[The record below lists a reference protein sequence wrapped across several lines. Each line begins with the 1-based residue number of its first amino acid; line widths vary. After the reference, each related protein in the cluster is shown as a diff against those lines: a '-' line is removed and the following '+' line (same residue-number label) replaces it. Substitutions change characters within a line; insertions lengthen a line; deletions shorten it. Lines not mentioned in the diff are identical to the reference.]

1 MKERALLEPV
11 ELPIELTD
19 AELDAVSGGQYSV
32 TVRNI
37 AFFALDIGG
46 GAAVVTSNGA
56 AAIGGTHAVVA
67 SGVQGLTVTL

>member
-32 TVRNI
+32 TVQRI
-37 AFFALDIGG
+37 GFFALDLGG
-46 GAAVVTSNGA
+46 GTATATSNRA
-56 AAIGGTHAVVA
+56 TASGGTVAVAA
-67 SGVQGLTVTL
+67 SGIEGLSVML